1 MARTRL
7 LKRTAGSSCSAS
19 RGLDCIGSAGPNAG
33 RCHEL
38 HFTLKRPENNRPIT
52 SFLPHAADARR
63 CRDGLA
69 TLPLLAAVR
78 ALSRATVWVGRLRD
92 KS

>member
-7 LKRTAGSSCSAS
+7 LKRTVASSCSAS

-38 HFTLKRPENNRPIT
+38 HFTLKQPEDNRRIT
-52 SFLPHAADARR
+52 SFLPHAGGDSLMLWKGVGA
-63 CRDGLA
+63 
-69 TLPLLAAVR
+69 
-78 ALSRATVWVGRLRD
+78 ATVWPRCQCSWPSAPSAEQQPG
-92 KS
+92 